1 MERVKQSLHLVIP
14 RLLRYPIP
22 DEQPRLP
29 STAFDRPGAKG
40 RDRTNPEGSKRTRYL
55 YAAIQHR
62 GRIRVHAPFL
72 GEGFFVCRAKGIST
86 AFRQG
91 RTERIRG
98 S

>member
-29 STAFDRPGAKG
+29 STAFDRTGAKG
-40 RDRTNPEGSKRTRYL
+40 GDRTNPEGSKRTRYL
-55 YAAIQHR
+55 YAAIHHR

-72 GEGFFVCRAKGIST
+72 GKGFLFAV
-86 AFRQG
+86 Q
-91 RTERIRG
+91 RG
-98 S
+98 